1 VWAAKLLTIGCLI
14 FVMLVTPF
22 DARGGEVEEAVKIMN
37 VTPLSKDIV
46 RALVRIT
53 PDKHSQ
59 LYKSERDL
67 LKKSF
72 DYTEYLIE
80 INCRESA
87 VCLLKIAY
95 LEGTGN
101 VIYSSLVDRP
111 RWTPV
116 VKGSTSELFKK
127 VLCERQQ
134 KK

>member
-1 VWAAKLLTIGCLI
+1 
-14 FVMLVTPF
+14 MLVTPF

-37 VTPLSKDIV
+37 VVPLSKDIV

-80 INCRESA
+80 INCRESV